1 MSQGIRGGLSD
12 LRALEIFATV
22 AEAGSMTAGARRL
35 GLSQSGVSQSVR
47 QLEEALGVELIDR
60 GVRPMALT
68 RAGQDLHQRARRLLA
83 EAGNVAQAARRA
95 AKVGEPRL
103 RIGLVDSLAVSVG
116 PDLARRLLA
125 DGGGCLLHSGQS
137 LSHVEALRRRELDI
151 VISSDTML
159 VEHAGLTVQPL
170 LAEPLVLA
178 LPANWQGPPDDLERI
193 AADLELVAY
202 SEDAALARQI
212 SLHLSRLRINPR
224 CSLAFDSTDV
234 VFRMVGE
241 GLGFA
246 VTTPLCLLQGREHL
260 DRVRVLALPGPAVRR
275 HLSIGYHSGEYD
287 ELAAEIAGIGAE
299 ALRRETL
306 PAIRRI
312 DTALLRD
319 IWLAD

>member
-1 MSQGIRGGLSD
+1 MSQSIRSGLTD

-22 AEAGSMTAGARRL
+22 AEAGSMTGGARRL

-60 GVRPMALT
+60 SVRPMALT

-95 AKVGEPRL
+95 AHVGEPQL

-116 PDLARRLLA
+116 PDLARRLRA
-125 DGGGCLLHSGQS
+125 GGGRCLLHSGQS
-137 LSHVEALRRRELDI
+137 LSHVEALRRRALDL

-159 VEHAGLTVQPL
+159 IEHAGLTVQPL

-178 LPANWQGPPDDLERI
+178 LPASWHGAHDDLNAI
-193 AADLELVAY
+193 AAELELVAY
-202 SEDAALARQI
+202 SEDTALASQI
-212 SLHLSRLRINPR
+212 SLHLSRLRISPR

-246 VTTPLCLLQGREHL
+246 VTTPLCLLQGRQQLE
-260 DRVRVLALPGPAVRR
+260 RICVVPLPGPAVRR
-275 HLSIGYHSGEYD
+275 HLSIGYHTGEYD
-287 ELAAEIAGIGAE
+287 ELAAEIADIGVE
-299 ALRRETL
+299 ALRRDTL
-306 PAIRRI
+306 PALRRI
-312 DTALLRD
+312 DTALLKD